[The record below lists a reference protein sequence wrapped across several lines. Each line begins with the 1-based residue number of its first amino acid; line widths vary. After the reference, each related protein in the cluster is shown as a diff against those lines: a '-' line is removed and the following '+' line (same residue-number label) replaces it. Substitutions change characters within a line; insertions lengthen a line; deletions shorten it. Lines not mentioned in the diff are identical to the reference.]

1 MFSLIERPMTEA
13 EYAQLLEG
21 FAQHD
26 QESQNP
32 VEKAERMG
40 FVALKGNLFIGSSS
54 GLSYHSER
62 GYNPYFYLT
71 DLYVEKAFR
80 RQGLGKQLLTALE
93 LKIEGLGIDHIWTWT
108 AGYEGKDF
116 YLGQGYSIFA
126 ELEGFYA
133 SGHSRF
139 GLRKKLKKRLEVKG

>member
-1 MFSLIERPMTEA
+1 MITLIERPMTDS

-21 FAQHD
+21 FAHHA
-26 QESQNP
+26 QEFSNP
-32 VEKAERMG
+32 IEHAERMS
-40 FVALKGNLFIGSSS
+40 FVALNDGQYIGSSS
-54 GLSYHSER
+54 GLAYHSEL

-93 LKIEGLGIDHIWTWT
+93 HKIKGLGIDHIWTWT

-139 GLRKKLKKRLEVKG
+139 GLRKKF